1 MAPYH
6 CHHAS
11 VSVSSDV
18 IKNRDLGIR
27 QIQPYPCNLERGSCW
42 ASHLTLILCFLIW
55 NRDGSYECYMSG
67 DLLPAWHWAWPRQG
81 LDRIHCDCGAES
93 KGAYMPLLQ
102 ITGHSTLCA
111 GQTPTW
117 YFYWGP
123 LASLLKSDDN
133 CGKEGTKSSQAQLHV
148 WSESED
154 CLPFLQLAQDYISSC
169 GKKTLHEVLEKVFKS
184 FRSGQLLLHCPM
196 DPWTMSK
203 ADCQSPAALR

>member
-133 CGKEGTKSSQAQLHV
+133 CGKEGTKSSQAQLV
-148 WSESED
+148 SSIA
-154 CLPFLQLAQDYISSC
+154 LFLVSA
-169 GKKTLHEVLEKVFKS
+169 K
-184 FRSGQLLLHCPM
+184 
-196 DPWTMSK
+196 
-203 ADCQSPAALR
+203 ALRTDLSPHGLAKLTVHSRGKVVVSNEGATNLTCRDPACLSLNP